1 MQCIYIVQRDS
12 LFIHVLLREFYV
24 FVLCCVYVAGNRVVS
39 FLGVIIYFLL
49 FSVLHV
55 SVCIMDNTCFI

>member
-24 FVLCCVYVAGNRVVS
+24 FVLCCVYV
-39 FLGVIIYFLL
+39 
-49 FSVLHV
+49 
-55 SVCIMDNTCFI
+55 TK